1 MKTKT
6 ILAFLLLVIMGCG
19 QHKNDQDKLKKLPF
33 SLLFQGNLMAIDNES
48 KEIVTITS
56 QKHFEGWIK
65 SLNFNEKDKL
75 LTKKVDFSKYQ
86 ILVVFDV
93 IRYYFPSSINV
104 VEIHK
109 YENYILVQTKSEL
122 KGLAPAINRGFCII
136 QIPKITQNITVKK
149 GIL

>member
-1 MKTKT
+1 MKLKT
-6 ILAFLLLVIMGCG
+6 ILILLLLVVGCG
-19 QHKNDQDKLKKLPF
+19 QHKNDQDKFKKLPF
-33 SLLFQGNLMAIDNES
+33 SLLFQGNLMAIDNDS
-48 KEIVTITS
+48 KEIVKITS
-56 QKHFEGWIK
+56 QQHFESWIK
-65 SLNFNEKDKL
+65 GLNFDEKEQL
-75 LTKKVDFSKYQ
+75 LAKKVDFSKYQ